1 MQDGGKLLLRL
12 LLGGIILLHG
22 IAKLAHGADFILG
35 MVETHGLPRML
46 GYLVYVGE
54 VLAPA
59 LLIIGLWTRLAA
71 LVVAIN
77 MVVALYLVHVNQLF
91 ALNQSGGWAIELQAM
106 FLFTALA
113 IAMLGAGRYSVGGP
127 GGRYN

>member
-22 IAKLAHGADFILG
+22 IAKLTHGADFILD
-35 MVETHGLPRML
+35 MVESHGLPRVL

-54 VLAPA
+54 VLAPV
-59 LLIIGLWTRLAA
+59 LLIVGLWTRLAA
-71 LVVAIN
+71 LIVAIN
-77 MVVALYLVHVNQLF
+77 MLVALYLVHIHQLLS
-91 ALNQSGGWAIELQAM
+91 LNQMGGWTIELQAM

-113 IAMLGAGRYSVGGP
+113 IALLGAGRYSVGGP